1 MLLRAGARLEERNHW
16 GSVALALAA
25 SIGQCEVVELLLRK
39 GASKKRI
46 LVIEVR
52 SRSREKREE
61 TAKRTL
67 GEGDLCVGLFAF
79 NSPSSSL
86 LSVKVWK

>member
-39 GASKKRI
+39 GACKHVDVVFLFFVISV
-46 LVIEVR
+46 LVHSFCLVY
-52 SRSREKREE
+52 SS
-61 TAKRTL
+61 
-67 GEGDLCVGLFAF
+67 CSFVVFFF
-79 NSPSSSL
+79 NF
-86 LSVKVWK
+86 